1 MKRFLLVVALT
12 TVLVPVASVAQNRAS
27 QAGPPLKSTYIRLG
41 NNANAVLVE
50 PVTPVPEKSRIAIL
64 ITHPERINN
73 LDYFMGWELP
83 KYGYRAMMVNYYGA
97 EENYYELLQP
107 IGAAMKVLRATPG
120 VEKIVL
126 SGHSSGVPELTAYQ
140 DVAENG
146 PKACQG
152 PERLIK
158 CDGKGLENLPKADG
172 MLMFDSNSGAVARV
186 LSLNPGL
193 DPHHPR
199 QKNAALDMYDAK
211 NGYNPKTRSATYSDE
226 FLKKYFA
233 GQQARANQL
242 IDEALDRLNKIEHGQ
257 GDFVD
262 DEPFIVAG
270 AASSGHSANGAH
282 PARADRRLLS
292 KTHSSHLLLKA
303 DGTNVTQVIPEVTP
317 AGARPEDQERMVQT
331 NLEVTVRHYLTYN
344 ALRVTPDYR
353 MTQDNI
359 TGLVLRSSPSSM
371 QGNVEGIHVPT
382 LFLVSTCG
390 GEVVLQEIGFDHSAA
405 KDKELVGVEGAT
417 HGYTPCKPEF
427 GDTFKRAFDY
437 ADIWLSKPGRF

>member
-1 MKRFLLVVALT
+1 MKRFLQIVAFT
-12 TVLVPVASVAQNRAS
+12 TALMPVAGVAQNRGLQGA
-27 QAGPPLKSTYIRLG
+27 PPLKSTYMRLG
-41 NNANAVLVE
+41 GNANAVLVE
-50 PVTPVPEKSRIAIL
+50 PVTPVPAKSRIAIL

-83 KYGYRAMMVNYYGA
+83 KYGYRALMINYYGA

-107 IGAAMKVLRATPG
+107 IAAGIKALRAIPG
-120 VEKIVL
+120 VEKVVL
-126 SGHSSGVPELTAYQ
+126 SGHSSGVPELTAYE

-152 PERLIK
+152 AERLIK
-158 CDGKGLENLPKADG
+158 CDPKGIENLPKADG

-186 LSLNPGL
+186 LSLNPAL

-211 NGYNPKTRSATYSDE
+211 NGYDAKTRSAKYSDE

-233 GQQARANQL
+233 GQQARANSL
-242 IDEALDRLNKIEHGQ
+242 IDEALDRLNKIEHSQ

-262 DEPFIVAG
+262 DEPFNVAG
-270 AASSGHSANGAH
+270 AASSGHSANGAV
-282 PARADRRLLS
+282 PARADKRLTS
-292 KTHSSHLLLKA
+292 KTHAPHLLLKA

-317 AGARPEDQERMVQT
+317 AAARPEDQERMVQT
-331 NLEVTVRHYLTYN
+331 GLNVTVRHYLTYN
-344 ALRVTPDYR
+344 ALRVTPDYK
-353 MTQDNI
+353 MTEDTI

-371 QGNVEGIHVPT
+371 QGNVEGVHVPT

-417 HGYTPCKPEF
+417 HGYTPCKPEY

-437 ADIWLSKPGRF
+437 ADSWLSKPGRF